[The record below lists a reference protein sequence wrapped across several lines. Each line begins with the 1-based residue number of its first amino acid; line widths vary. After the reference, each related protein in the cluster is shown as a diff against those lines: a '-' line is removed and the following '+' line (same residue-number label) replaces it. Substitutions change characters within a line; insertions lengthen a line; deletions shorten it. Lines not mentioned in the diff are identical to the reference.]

1 MQDNLFTICYLDLCT
16 SLWYSVVLQGGAH
29 MKGTLEDLWHGNVSP
44 QTDSRNNT
52 PEMKQLMEYMA
63 RHHDDLL
70 KSMNEEQKDIFERF
84 DDCWSEYA
92 SLAEEAIFV
101 YAFRLGAQMMLDV
114 LSKPACPQD

>member
-16 SLWYSVVLQGGAH
+16 SLWYSVVLQGGAR
-29 MKGTLEDLWHGNVSP
+29 MKGTLEELWHGNVSP

>member
-1 MQDNLFTICYLDLCT
+1 
-16 SLWYSVVLQGGAH
+16 
-29 MKGTLEDLWHGNVSP
+29 MKGTLEELWHGNVSP

-63 RHHDDLL
+63 RHHDELL

-92 SLAEEAIFV
+92 SLAEKAIFV

>member
-1 MQDNLFTICYLDLCT
+1 
-16 SLWYSVVLQGGAH
+16 
-29 MKGTLEDLWHGNVSP
+29 MKNKLGELWHGNISP
-44 QTDSRNNT
+44 QEDCRNNT

-70 KSMNEEQKDIFERF
+70 KTLSEGQRDIFERF

-101 YAFRLGAQMMLDV
+101 YAFRFGAQMMLEI
-114 LSKPACPQD
+114 LRKENEP